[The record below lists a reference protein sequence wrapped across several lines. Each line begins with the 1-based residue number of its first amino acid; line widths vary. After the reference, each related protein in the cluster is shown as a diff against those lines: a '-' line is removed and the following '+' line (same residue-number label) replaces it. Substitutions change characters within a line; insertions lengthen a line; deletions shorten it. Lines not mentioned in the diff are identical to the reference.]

1 MDVNTIIVVIL
12 TVLMLVYLV
21 LTLLRPEKF

>member
-12 TVLMLVYLV
+12 TVFLLVYLV